1 MVKVLD
7 ENELLPIFQSSF
19 NRRKGLS
26 PPGDDCAVLVPP
38 PGRRLVQ
45 TCDQLVEGVHVPA
58 ECHPEQMAV
67 KLVRRSLS
75 DLAAAGAEPWAA
87 SWTVLAPCER
97 GANWIENLSRAFL
110 EESSNF
116 NMSVVGGDVSNGPYV
131 DIIFYDSKV
140 QNPKIQTV

>member
-1 MVKVLD
+1 MVKVLG

-38 PGRRLVQ
+38 QGRRLVQ
-45 TCDQLVEGVHVPA
+45 TCDQLVEGVHVPTG
-58 ECHPEQMAV
+58 CHPEQMAV

-87 SWTVLAPCER
+87 
-97 GANWIENLSRAFL
+97 
-110 EESSNF
+110 
-116 NMSVVGGDVSNGPYV
+116 
-131 DIIFYDSKV
+131 
-140 QNPKIQTV
+140 